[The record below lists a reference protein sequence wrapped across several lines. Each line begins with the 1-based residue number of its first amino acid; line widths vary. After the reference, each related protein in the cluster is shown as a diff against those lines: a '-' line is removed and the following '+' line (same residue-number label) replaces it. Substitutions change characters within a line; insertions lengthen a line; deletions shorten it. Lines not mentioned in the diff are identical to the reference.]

1 MQSLHRF
8 LIDYDMAMLRA
19 LAQNRG
25 ATLTTNRQV
34 EAAEQLAAALLD
46 PLSVRM
52 ALARLSLE
60 GREALETLLAARGR
74 MRAPQFARRF
84 GPVQP
89 IGPGRLEREAPWR
102 APANPHE
109 ELFYLA
115 LLFHG
120 FYDDEGGPGEF
131 VFVPDDLRALL
142 PQPQVAATPFSV
154 EVVPA
159 PARQDAAGQE
169 LVEAM
174 FTYLVYLQI
183 HEVRPYT
190 NGQWGQRDLA
200 ALRGQLSNVSERQ
213 LSLVQHLAG
222 RLGFVARKGEFA
234 RLEAGPVKQ
243 WLTASAS
250 RQLAALQEAWRDDP
264 TWNDL
269 CHVPGLVCDQATPW
283 HLRHDPVAM
292 RRAALALLAHCPL
305 DAWWSLASFVAAVKA
320 FHPDFQ
326 RPDGDYTSWYIR
338 DAASGDYLS
347 GFESWDRVEGAL
359 LADLLTGSLRWL
371 DIVATATVETG
382 TVCRLTA
389 AGARFLGLLPS
400 APEAETPPLVAI
412 HPDFVVEVPSPANLY
427 IRFQLERF
435 AEMESVEPCRCR
447 ITVGSLGRALARGIQ
462 VEQILA
468 FLQQSSGDRL
478 PGNVAGQ
485 LQMWAG
491 RFGQVR
497 LEEVVL
503 LRVEGERVLKELL
516 VLPETRNLIARVLSP
531 TTALV
536 RKRDLSRLQ
545 KELRA
550 LGYLPPEQAQ

>member
-8 LIDYDMAMLRA
+8 LVDYDMAMLRA

-34 EAAEQLAAALLD
+34 EAAEQLATALLD
-46 PLSVRM
+46 PVSVRT
-52 ALARLSLE
+52 AVARLSPE
-60 GREALETLLAARGR
+60 GQEALETLLAAGGR
-74 MRAPQFARRF
+74 IRAPQFARRF
-84 GPVQP
+84 GPVRP
-89 IGPGRLEREAPWR
+89 VGPGRLEREAPWR

-109 ELFYLA
+109 ELLYLA

-131 VFVPDDLRALL
+131 VFIPDDLRVLL
-142 PQPQVAATPFSV
+142 PQPRVAATPFSV
-154 EVVPA
+154 EVVPE
-159 PARQDAAGQE
+159 PAHQDAIGQGP
-169 LVEAM
+169 VEAM
-174 FTYLVYLQI
+174 FTYLVYLQT
-183 HEVRPYT
+183 HEVRPYAT
-190 NGQWGQRDLA
+190 GQWGQRDLA
-200 ALRGQLSNVSERQ
+200 ALRGRLPNISERP
-213 LSLVQHLAG
+213 LSLIQHLAG

-234 RLEAGPVKQ
+234 RLEAMPVKQ
-243 WLTASAS
+243 WLTAPAS
-250 RQLAALQEAWRDDP
+250 HQLAALQDAWRDDP
-264 TWNDL
+264 AWSDL
-269 CHVPGLVCDQATPW
+269 CQVPGLVCDQATPW
-283 HLRHDPVAM
+283 HRRHDPVAT
-292 RRAALALLAHCPL
+292 RKAVLALLARCPL

-359 LADLLTGSLRWL
+359 LADLLTGVLRWL
-371 DIVATATVETG
+371 DIVATAKLETG
-382 TVCRLTA
+382 TVCRLTV
-389 AGARFLGLLPS
+389 AGARFLGLLPD
-400 APEAETPPLVAI
+400 APEARPSSVIAV
-412 HPDFVVEVPSPANLY
+412 HPDFVVEVPPTNLY
-427 IRFQLERF
+427 ARFQLERF
-435 AEMESVEPCRCR
+435 AAMESADPCRYR
-447 ITVGSLGRALARGIQ
+447 ITVDSLGRALGRGIQ

-468 FLQQSSGDRL
+468 FLRQSSGDRL

-503 LRVEGERVLKELL
+503 LRVESEQVLKELL
-516 VLPETRNLIARVLSP
+516 ILPETRDLIARVLSP
-531 TTALV
+531 TMALV
-536 RKRDLSRLQ
+536 RKRDLPPLQ

-550 LGYLPPEQAQ
+550 LGYLPPEEAR